1 MDDDRGRRG
10 RGRRGRGRRGARGG
24 DALRALGLGLALV
37 ATGAR
42 AARRAGAFETTFET
56 ASTLDAFW
64 TVATR
69 AIERAWAPSAQS
81 AAVTTRDALG
91 AARATATAREV
102 GEADARSDAETLAR
116 RFERWC
122 VEHGVEEYLRDG
134 EEYAKRLA
142 IFVENAAFRGG
153 A

>member
-10 RGRRGRGRRGARGG
+10 RGRRGRRRGGARGG

-56 ASTLDAFW
+56 ASTLADAFW

-69 AIERAWAPSAQS
+69 AIERAWAPRTQS
-81 AAVTTRDALG
+81 ATVTPRDAFG

-102 GEADARSDAETLAR
+102 GEADAATAR
-116 RFERWC
+116 AS
-122 VEHGVEEYLRDG
+122 V
-134 EEYAKRLA
+134 
-142 IFVENAAFRGG
+142 
-153 A
+153 